1 MKLTFMAPY
10 YVSQSK
16 RFPFFSHLSLKP
28 SLGEGESL
36 EGHGPGSLAYAEGN
50 NETLFQTKRMRRPTT

>member
-1 MKLTFMAPY
+1 MKLTFKAPY

-16 RFPFFSHLSLKP
+16 RFPFFGHLSLKA

-36 EGHGPGSLAYAEGN
+36 EGHRSGSLAYAKGN
-50 NETLFQTKRMRRPTT
+50 NETLFQTRG